1 MIHVQRTHLS
11 KGDLKWIWILF
22 LPLVGTSI
30 TNYAFHVLEKLF
42 LTRVSQVALEAALNA
57 TIACQIFQAASISL
71 VMMAQVY
78 VGRWYG
84 GRIWTMIGPGI
95 WQFIWFSFLSMII
108 TVPGSLCYGIWYFHG
123 TEIESAALP
132 YFYLFTFFN
141 FLYPL
146 GASLT
151 CFFLGQG
158 KTRFI
163 LFASIVDQI
172 LKIGL
177 AYLLIFGIDPFL
189 PGMGMIGGA
198 ISSLTAQAIFCII
211 LGIVFLKKNH
221 RETFHSH
228 RWKLDPLLFW
238 ECIKPGL
245 FRGLNR
251 VLSFASWACIAHL
264 MAIKGGDYLLILSI
278 GGSLNLFSPFL
289 FEAIYQTQTTIVSQ
303 MIGAKNFTNLFAA
316 SRSSLILVL
325 CFTCLIGIP
334 FLLFSQKIFT
344 FLFPG
349 IAIDIQTIQ
358 NLFCGIWL
366 WFFYFTFAAIPLS
379 YILAFKDLKFYSFV
393 GAIFWITD
401 YLLMYFFIEKI
412 QIPANLFWIVLS
424 LVQMASTIP
433 IYFWRMSTLCK
444 QAQLRQS
451 DVDQLTMTPHPNLR
465 QSSRN

>member
-1 MIHVQRTHLS
+1 MISVQKIHFS
-11 KGDLKWIWILF
+11 KGEFKWIWILF

-30 TNYAFHVLEKLF
+30 TNYAFYVLEKLF
-42 LTRVSQVALEAALNA
+42 LTRVSQEALEAALNA
-57 TIACQIFQAASISL
+57 TIACQIFQASSVAL

-84 GRIWTMIGPGI
+84 GRQWSMIGPGI

-108 TVPGSLCYGIWYFHG
+108 TVPASLCYGIWYFQG
-123 TEIESAALP
+123 TEIETAALP
-132 YFYLFTFFN
+132 YFYLFTLFN

-146 GASLT
+146 GAALT

-177 AYLLIFGIDPFL
+177 AYLLIFGIEPFL
-189 PGMGMIGGA
+189 PSMGIIGGA
-198 ISSLTAQAIFCII
+198 ISSLAAQGILCII
-211 LGIVFLKKNH
+211 LGLVFLQKNH
-221 RETFHSH
+221 RDLFHSH
-228 RWKLDPLLFW
+228 QWKLQPPLFW

-289 FEAIYQTQTTIVSQ
+289 FEAIYQAQTTIVSQ
-303 MIGAKNFTNLFAA
+303 MIGAQNFSCLFNA
-316 SRSSLILVL
+316 SRSCFILVI
-325 CFTCLIGIP
+325 CSTCVIGIP
-334 FLLFSQKIFT
+334 FLLFAENIFS

-349 IAIDIQTIQ
+349 ISMDVHSIKT
-358 NLFCGIWL
+358 LFCGIWL

-393 GAIFWITD
+393 GTIFWITD

-412 QIPANLFWIVLS
+412 QIPANLFWIILS

-444 QAQLRQS
+444 RAS
-451 DVDQLTMTPHPNLR
+451 ATSMATGY
-465 QSSRN
+465 